1 MISKEVVLVI
11 KNPLVNAGDT
21 RDTGSIPGLER
32 SPGVGNGTPFQNS
45 CLENSMDRGVWQ
57 ATVHR
62 VTESWTCLSDRAYT
76 DIKTCGKYTLT
87 LVQRGGCSMV
97 EVIDS

>member
-32 SPGVGNGTPFQNS
+32 SPGVGN
-45 CLENSMDRGVWQ
+45 
-57 ATVHR
+57 
-62 VTESWTCLSDRAYT
+62 
-76 DIKTCGKYTLT
+76 
-87 LVQRGGCSMV
+87 
-97 EVIDS
+97 DSPL